1 MTLTDEQLQ
10 QFDQNGFII
19 LRDFA
24 DKEMCAA
31 ILDVAKVHLK
41 YKIEPIETEVGY
53 DGKSKEF
60 RTDVTD
66 YSSMSEKAGTVVR
79 RLRQVYS
86 RDILFKEWMEDTEI
100 RPVLQQIL
108 HDQVVITT
116 AHHNSIMTKMPYQST
131 ETRWHQDRRYW
142 RYSDDNLVS
151 IWLAL
156 DDEYSEN
163 GVLEFIPGS
172 HRMQF
177 KSEQFD
183 EKEYFRE
190 DFDKNIPILEKK
202 ISTTLKK
209 GDVVIFHSLLLHRAN
224 KNNTDKPKIS
234 FVYTVKG
241 ASTKV
246 IEGTRS
252 AKYKEIPLHI
262 ISTQ

>member
-1 MTLTDEQLQ
+1 MILSNEQLK
-10 QFDQNGFII
+10 QFDQDGFLV

-24 DKEMCAA
+24 DKEKCEA

-53 DGKSKEF
+53 DGKSKEY

-66 YSSMSEKAGTVVR
+66 YNKEEAGATVR
-79 RLRQVYS
+79 RLRQ
-86 RDILFKEWMEDTEI
+86 
-100 RPVLQQIL
+100 RPILQQIL
-108 HDQVVITT
+108 NDQVVITT
-116 AHHNSIMTKMPYQST
+116 AHHNSIMTKMPHQST
-131 ETRWHQDRRYW
+131 QTRWHQDRRYW

-172 HRMQF
+172 HRMKF
-177 KSEQFD
+177 SSDQFD
-183 EKEYFRE
+183 EKEYLKE
-190 DFDKNIPILEKK
+190 DFDKNIPLIEKK
-202 ISTTLKK
+202 VSTTLGK
-209 GDVVIFHSLLLHRAN
+209 GDVVLFHSLLLHRAN
-224 KNNTDKPKIS
+224 KNDTDKPKIS

-246 IEGTRS
+246 IEGSRS
-252 AKYKEIPLHI
+252 AEYPEIKLDKL
-262 ISTQ
+262 